1 MAAPE
6 AITPHN
12 PATTARAL
20 YYVLAIAFAIRLA
33 VALWFPNVIAFDEIY
48 QYLEPAHRLVFGQGF
63 VPWEFQVGLRS
74 WLIPLLLAGPMAVAH
89 WLFADPLAGLVLIRG
104 LLCLASLSIVWCAAR
119 WGERFYGIP
128 GLWIAGLLAA
138 AWPDLWLMAPHS
150 LEEVLAADVLVPALY
165 LIETTTPGHSLHRV
179 GLAGFLLGL
188 ACVFRMQLAPAI
200 ALAGVVLCGRQPIRW
215 GVALAAA
222 ALPVFLAGML
232 DWYSWGQPFRSF
244 WLNIYINT
252 NLGVTFGGFS
262 PNPFDYYLHM
272 LTLMWLWTLFL
283 MAILIWRGA
292 KLLPLSTA
300 AALII
305 LLSHS
310 LIAHKEYRYIFP
322 AITLLVPIAGVGLAG
337 WLAGLRRS
345 QTALPPRLVLMALL
359 LAGPFCSPWLY
370 YMLTAQVASFSI
382 FEKIKQQSSGL
393 VALNQ
398 PDYYFLPLDML
409 FIHNTL
415 VMPLTLD
422 GMARLQP
429 GAIVSPADGFMPPDH
444 YHLDYCEHQEANPF
458 TLDRKADICVWLN
471 DRLISQPP
479 PAPLVNF
486 YVPDAAKPFIIRDRL
501 TN

>member
-1 MAAPE
+1 MAAAE
-6 AITPHN
+6 ALTPHH
-12 PATTARAL
+12 PSTAARAL
-20 YYVLAIAFAIRLA
+20 YSVLAIAFAIRLA
-33 VALWFPNVIAFDEIY
+33 VALWFPNVIAFDEVY

-74 WLIPLLLAGPMAVAH
+74 WLIPLLLAGPMALAH
-89 WLFADPLAGLVLIRG
+89 WLFADPLAGLILIRC

-150 LEEVLAADVLVPALY
+150 LEEVLAADVLVPAFY
-165 LIETTTPGHSLHRV
+165 IIETTAPRQALNRV

-200 ALAGVVLCGRQPIRW
+200 ALAGVVLCGRQPARW
-215 GVALAAA
+215 GVALASA
-222 ALPVFLAGML
+222 ALPVLLAGIL

-252 NLGVTFGGFS
+252 NLGVTFGG
-262 PNPFDYYLHM
+262 NPFGYYLHM
-272 LTLMWLWTLFL
+272 MTLMWLWTLFF

-292 KLLPLSTA
+292 KMLPLSGF

-310 LIAHKEYRYIFP
+310 FVVHKEYRFIFP
-322 AITLLVPIAGVGLAG
+322 AIALLVPIAGVGLAG
-337 WLAGLRRS
+337 WLTGLRQAQMAR
-345 QTALPPRLVLMALL
+345 LPRLALMALL

-370 YMLTAQVASFSI
+370 YMLTAHTVSFSI
-382 FEKIKQQSSGL
+382 FEKIKHQFSGL

-415 VMPLTLD
+415 VMPLTLE
-422 GMARLQP
+422 GMARLRP
-429 GAIVSPADGFMPPDH
+429 GAIVSPADGFAPPDH
-444 YHLDYCEHQEANPF
+444 YHLDICEHQAANPF
-458 TLDRKADICVWLN
+458 TQDRQADICVWLN
-471 DRLISQPP
+471 DQTVSKPP
-479 PAPLVNF
+479 PVPLINF
-486 YVPDAAKPFIIRDRL
+486 YVPDVAKPFIVRDRL